1 MPNVKEVSREDAE
14 KIWAAMISVSTELTS
29 RVRIQWIRFRKLFHK
44 HRYDI
49 PGAEKIKVDLVGGHH
64 TAFMILKCNCGA
76 KVAFPEVNFRLAMQ
90 EGTDD
95 TLKLLASF
103 GFEG

>member
-1 MPNVKEVSREDAE
+1 MSS
-14 KIWAAMISVSTELTS
+14 ISTELTA

-49 PGAEKIKVDLVGGHH
+49 PGAEKIKVELTGERH
-64 TAFMILKCNCGA
+64 TAFMILKCKCGT

-90 EGTDD
+90 EGTEE
-95 TLKLLASF
+95 TIKFITSL
-103 GFEG
+103 GV